1 MVTKLYCSLLAGFW
15 DPSLNQEDDKMQC
28 KKPENVM
35 REVIWS
41 FPYSILINPLHGP
54 WQSYCSIAVGNTR
67 FPICVLYHLQ
77 DSRTEA
83 HEQDTMK
90 EYGTWEQTHVQ
101 IVTLHEMCSNFLLH
115 NKLGCLSS
123 VLPNTA
129 NVESSGIARRSDF
142 FAA

>member
-1 MVTKLYCSLLAGFW
+1 MDLGRVIVAQQWEIPRSLSMFCTIFMT
-15 DPSLNQEDDKMQC
+15 P
-28 KKPENVM
+28 
-35 REVIWS
+35 
-41 FPYSILINPLHGP
+41 
-54 WQSYCSIAVGNTR
+54 
-67 FPICVLYHLQ
+67 
-77 DSRTEA
+77 RTEA

-101 IVTLHEMCSNFLLH
+101 IVTLHELMCSNFLLH